1 MTYAAALSGGVS
13 SKEMLELIV
22 DKSQTLRQFTDNA
35 YAQASFY
42 FNALLK
48 SREIKVN
55 GKRVDRD
62 IPVYAGDVV
71 AYYLSK
77 KQEEKPAYYTV
88 YEDENILLVDK
99 LDGVNSEA
107 VFAALQRQGEYYF
120 IHRLD
125 RNTKGLLV
133 FGKNQSAEAELLS
146 AFKMRTAQ
154 KIYHARCFGAPAK
167 PQDVLTAYLKKD
179 EGRSLVKLYAKP
191 TAGAETIVTEY
202 KVLSTGG
209 ETSLLEVHLHTGKTH
224 QIRAHLAY
232 IGCPI
237 VGDMKYGNTEKNKA
251 LFCARQQLIAKQI
264 SFAFSGALS
273 YLNEKTFL
281 SQFSL

>member
-1 MTYAAALSGGVS
+1 MKRLSGGVF

-42 FNALLK
+42 FHSLLK
-48 SREIKVN
+48 AREIKVN

-62 IPVYAGDVV
+62 VPVYAGDLVS
-71 AYYLSK
+71 YYLSK

-88 YEDENILLVDK
+88 YEDENVLLVDK

-107 VFAALQRQGEYYF
+107 VFSDLQRKGESYF

-125 RNTKGLLV
+125 RNTKGLLI
-133 FGKNQSAEAELLS
+133 FAKNRESERELLS
-146 AFKMRTAQ
+146 AFKTRSVQ
-154 KIYHARCFGAPAK
+154 KIYHARCFGVPSK
-167 PQDVLTAYLKKD
+167 PQALLKAYLKKD
-179 EGRSLVKLYAKP
+179 EGKSLVKIYAKE
-191 TAGAETIVTEY
+191 TAGAEQILTEY
-202 KVLSTGG
+202 RVLSTSG
-209 ETSLLEVHLHTGKTH
+209 ETSLLEIHLHTGKTH

-237 VGDMKYGNTEKNKA
+237 VGDMKYGDTEKNKA
-251 LFCARQQLIAKQI
+251 ISCARQQLIAKQMV
-264 SFAFSGALS
+264 FGFTGKLS

-281 SQFSL
+281 SRFTLSEE

>member
-1 MTYAAALSGGVS
+1 
-13 SKEMLELIV
+13 MLELIV
-22 DKSQTLRQFTDNA
+22 DKAQSLKQFTDNA

-42 FNALLK
+42 FNTLLRA
-48 SREIKVN
+48 REVKVN

-62 IPVYAGDVV
+62 VPVFAGDSV

-88 YEDENILLVDK
+88 YEDENILIADK

-107 VFAALQRQGEYYF
+107 VFADLHRKGEYYF

-133 FGKNQSAEAELLS
+133 FAKNKWVEEELLS
-146 AFKMRTAQ
+146 AFKARSVQ

-167 PQDVLTAYLKKD
+167 PQALLKAYLKKD
-179 EGRSLVKLYAKP
+179 EGKALVKIYAKQA
-191 TAGAETIVTEY
+191 AGAEPILTEY
-202 KVLSTGG
+202 QVLSKNA

-237 VGDMKYGNTEKNKA
+237 VGDMKYGDTEKNRA
-251 LFCARQQLIAKQI
+251 ISCTRQQLIAKQI
-264 SFAFSGALS
+264 VFCFEGRLS
-273 YLNEKTFL
+273 YLNDQTFL
-281 SQFSL
+281 SRFAFEE